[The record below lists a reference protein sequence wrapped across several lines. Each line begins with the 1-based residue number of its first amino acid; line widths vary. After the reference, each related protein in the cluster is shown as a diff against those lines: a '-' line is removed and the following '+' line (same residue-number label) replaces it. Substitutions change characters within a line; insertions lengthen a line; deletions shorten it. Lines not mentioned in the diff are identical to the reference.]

1 MDKDYSKFGKKN
13 DIINEFR
20 GFIDKN
26 QDLAVGYMD
35 NLLGILLSKE
45 IGHDR
50 NNMLM
55 YVIKYGKDKVAMH
68 IIDKNVLNLNHT
80 NVNNENALLFAV
92 MYGRYKVA
100 IKILDTGLS
109 NAAQQNKDGYE
120 AIEYIEFD
128 DVENDPDKQE
138 KIELLIKLLY
148 YYIENDITT
157 SDAFQKTI
165 EYICSKPE
173 TIKLLK
179 NKLKTKSIIMSID
192 IEKFKQYINLDNPE
206 LFCSAP
212 ITTEASNLV
221 NVLTIVSEPIVKSS
235 SDLKAKIIKKKKPV
249 NALPDTEEYF
259 DENDYDSHEEEEFLL
274 PPRNY
279 RGGKNKSKR
288 PKQKNKKTKTRKLR

>member
-20 GFIDKN
+20 GFINTN

-45 IGHDR
+45 IGYDR

-68 IIDKNVLNLNHT
+68 IIDKNVLDLNHT
-80 NVNNENALLFAV
+80 NVDNENALLLAV

-128 DVENDPDKQE
+128 DVENDPDKKE

-173 TIKLLK
+173 IIKSLN
-179 NKLKTKSIIMSID
+179 NKLKTKSIKKSID
-192 IEKFKQYINLDNPE
+192 IEKFKQYINLDKPK

-212 ITTEASNLV
+212 ITAEVSNLV
-221 NVLTIVSEPIVKSS
+221 NVLPIVSEPIKTK
-235 SDLKAKIIKKKKPV
+235 LKAKILKNKEPV
-249 NALPDTEEYF
+249 IGVPDTEENF
-259 DENDYDSHEEEEFLL
+259 DVNEYSSDEEEEFLL

-279 RGGKNKSKR
+279 HAGKSKSKR